1 MDQLKTRFREKWK
14 NARSGLP
21 GTFFNILNVMVGT
34 GIVVLPNMML
44 QTGRVLGLFIFIVD
58 AVLATL
64 AIYVIQTVS
73 VELNAN
79 SFAEIAAV

>member
-1 MDQLKTRFREKWK
+1 
-14 NARSGLP
+14 
-21 GTFFNILNVMVGT
+21 MVGT

-44 QTGRVLGLFIFIVD
+44 QTGKFLGIFIFIFD

-79 SFAEIAAV
+79 SFAEIAAA

>member
-1 MDQLKTRFREKWK
+1 
-14 NARSGLP
+14 
-21 GTFFNILNVMVGT
+21 MVGT

-44 QTGRVLGLFIFIVD
+44 QTGRVLGVFIFIVD

-79 SFAEIAAV
+79 SFAEIAAA